1 MVRQLC
7 GLRTE
12 TSSGRGPTT
21 SMKTSFLICA
31 EREPT
36 LLPRIVR
43 VLYWQGVFPDLLH
56 AETMGTGTVRIRL
69 EVECDEWRLCRLR
82 MHWERIVGVQA
93 VVATQMDGSGEP
105 SPGNHLVPT
114 AR

>member
-1 MVRQLC
+1 
-7 GLRTE
+7 
-12 TSSGRGPTT
+12 
-21 SMKTSFLICA
+21 MKTSVLICA
-31 EREPT
+31 ERLPT

-56 AETMGTGTVRIRL
+56 AETMGAGTVRVRL

-82 MHWERIVGVQA
+82 MHWERIVGVQT
-93 VVATQMDGSGEP
+93 VVATPMDGPGEP
-105 SPGNHLVPT
+105 VPDNHLSPM